1 MKKICHVTSAHPAE
15 DGRIYRRA
23 CISTVQAGYETY
35 LVEQGDTYDKEGVH
49 IIGIGKP
56 EKAGR
61 LYRMTTFARKA
72 YEAAINVDADLYQL
86 HDPELLPY
94 AMKLKRMGKAVV
106 FDSHENYAEQLK
118 HKTYLPGM
126 ASKLISW
133 IYDKYSRRIYSKI
146 DGLTYPGNEGVPS
159 EFDEMNKIVAP
170 TDNLPWLSELYDEYV
185 DGNSKI
191 ENSVCYIGGLDES
204 RGITKIVEASYD
216 ANCTLYLA
224 GKFYSDTYRDSLQA
238 MKEYSCVKYLGIID
252 RQQVLDLLRKIEVGL
267 CVLLDVG
274 QYHKMLNLP
283 TKVYEYMAMGIPV
296 VLNKSS
302 YNEQINAELN
312 FGICVDPYNRKE
324 IADAISEIIMNKNR
338 RSEMG
343 DNGRRAIR
351 ERFCWD
357 KAQHNLIDMYKT
369 ILGE

>member
-1 MKKICHVTSAHPAE
+1 MKKICHVTSAHPIE

-23 CISTVQAGYETY
+23 CISTVRAGYDTY
-35 LVEQGDTYDKEGVH
+35 LVEQGNTYDKEGVH
-49 IIGIGKP
+49 IVGIGKP
-56 EKAGR
+56 EKTGR

-72 YEAAINVDADLYQL
+72 YDAAVKVDADLYQL

-94 AMKLKRMGKAVV
+94 AMKLKKLGKAVV

-118 HKTYLPGM
+118 HKTYLPRPI
-126 ASKLISW
+126 SKFVSW
-133 IYDKYSRRIYSKI
+133 VYDQYSRRIYSRI

-159 EFDEMNKIVAP
+159 AFDDMNKLVAP

-185 DGNSKI
+185 QDTPKL
-191 ENSVCYIGGLDES
+191 ENAVCYIGALDES
-204 RGITKIVEASYD
+204 RGITKIVEAAYD
-216 ANCTLYLA
+216 AKCTLYLA
-224 GKFYSDTYRDSLQA
+224 GKFYSESYRKSLEA
-238 MKEYSCVKYLGIID
+238 MKEFSCVKYLGVID
-252 RQQVLDLLRKIEVGL
+252 RAQVLELLGQIEVGL

-283 TKVYEYMAMGIPV
+283 TKVYEYMSLAIPV
-296 VLNKSS
+296 VFNKSP
-302 YNEQINAELN
+302 YNEQINNELE
-312 FGICVDPYNRKE
+312 FGVCVDPNNRKE
-324 IADAISEIIMNKNR
+324 IAGAISDLMINKNR
-338 RSEMG
+338 RMKLGE
-343 DNGRRAIR
+343 NGRKAIR